1 MNALTANALTANALT
16 APLAIALILFAVP
29 SCTKKDKEKD
39 TKPEQATPVAT
50 PENKPESVAVGLSMD
65 VVKAATGLAQSGSP
79 WGEAIASLE
88 AHLGKVTTIHGS
100 EYRWAARSTD
110 SCVYL
115 SVEQLA
121 GDAGATV
128 GVVDGPTTTKA
139 SGDVDA
145 WNRCM
150 DSLGAQTP
158 EDATA
163 PMPPSSEG
171 LVTVTSLL
179 DGIARR
185 PSAWVGARVTVEGFY
200 VSTST
205 ASVGESDV
213 ATVMVA
219 EAKNNIKLVIG
230 CSLKPG
236 TEVSEFSRW
245 DAVTVVGTAHGDF
258 GGGLGDCRVAANE

>member
-1 MNALTANALTANALT
+1 MNVLTANALT
-16 APLAIALILFAVP
+16 APLAISLILFAIP
-29 SCTKKDKEKD
+29 GCSKKDKEEEA
-39 TKPEQATPVAT
+39 KPEHATPVAT
-50 PENKPESVAVGLSMD
+50 PETKAEAKPMAAGLSLD
-65 VVKAATGLAQSGSP
+65 VVKAATGLVQSGASWP
-79 WGEAIASLE
+79 EAVASLE
-88 AHLGKVTTIHGS
+88 ARLGKATTIHGS
-100 EYRWAARSTD
+100 EYRWAARNTD
-110 SCVYL
+110 TCAYL
-115 SVEQLA
+115 SVEQL
-121 GDAGATV
+121 AGATV

-163 PMPPSSEG
+163 PLPPAAEG
-171 LVTVTSLL
+171 LVTVTGLL

-230 CSLKPG
+230 CSLKAG
-236 TEVSEFSRW
+236 TKASEFSRW

-258 GGGLGDCRVAANE
+258 GGGLGDCLVAAKK